1 MIIILGAS
9 GGIGTQVLKFLLTNT
24 DQKIIAIYKSN
35 KLSISHKRITP
46 INLDISNIKKINTFF
61 IKNKK
66 SLNKVILINL
76 LVLNINNLFVNYKDY
91 EIKKLLDTNIYG
103 PIIFMN
109 KILKIMLFDNYGKII
124 MFSSRPAIQGI
135 RGASIYSLIKGS
147 MKPFVKSFNKEYNK
161 LNVCAY
167 LINLEYFNFGLIKQA
182 RKSVNINFTDV
193 KKLNMLVFKLSKNN
207 YQYQKKIY
215 NL

>member
-1 MIIILGAS
+1 
-9 GGIGTQVLKFLLTNT
+9 
-24 DQKIIAIYKSN
+24 
-35 KLSISHKRITP
+35 
-46 INLDISNIKKINTFF
+46 
-61 IKNKK
+61 
-66 SLNKVILINL
+66 
-76 LVLNINNLFVNYKDY
+76 
-91 EIKKLLDTNIYG
+91 
-103 PIIFMN
+103 
-109 KILKIMLFDNYGKII
+109 